1 MRRLIIWAGILTTC
15 CVPLCA
21 QGIPHSRRW
30 KDPRL
35 ARLVEF
41 FDALGSPVGELAP
54 EFLAAADRHALDWRL
69 LPSISV
75 IESGGGKNFS
85 KNNIFGWGSA
95 RRGFASIRGSID
107 WVASRLARSK
117 LYKGKDLD
125 GILATYNPRPGYPA
139 RVKSVMR
146 LLAPDQPL
154 ATRDALSARVNLGS
168 EPQKEALRAPTP

>member
-1 MRRLIIWAGILTTC
+1 VCPSAPRESLTPGDGRT
-15 CVPLCA
+15 
-21 QGIPHSRRW
+21 
-30 KDPRL
+30 PRL